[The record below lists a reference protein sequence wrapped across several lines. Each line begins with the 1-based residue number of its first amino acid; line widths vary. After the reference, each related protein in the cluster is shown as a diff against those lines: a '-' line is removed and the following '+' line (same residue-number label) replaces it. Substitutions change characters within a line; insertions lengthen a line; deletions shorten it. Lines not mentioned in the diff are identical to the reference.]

1 MAYRVEIT
9 KPAERDLIGIFSYI
23 ADTLK
28 EPGTAKRLYPAIKRE
43 VLSLCELPERYA
55 ILDEPP
61 YNEAGVR
68 RMPVENY
75 LVFYLIRGETVHV
88 LRILYKRRE
97 WQALL
102 SPELRRLLSQSNAG
116 GSPTWETP

>member
-1 MAYRVEIT
+1 MAYRVNVT

-23 ADTLK
+23 ADTLR
-28 EPGTAKRLYPAIKRE
+28 ELETAKRLYLDIKRE
-43 VLSLCELPERYA
+43 VLSLCEMPERYA

-75 LVFYLIRGETVHV
+75 LVFYTVREETVHI
-88 LRILYKRRE
+88 LRIVYKRRE

-102 SPELRRLLSQSNAG
+102 SPELRRL
-116 GSPTWETP
+116 

>member
-1 MAYRVEIT
+1 MAYRVHVT
-9 KPAERDLIGIFSYI
+9 KPAERDLSGIFRYI

-28 EPGTAKRLYPAIKRE
+28 EPETAKRLYLDIKGE
-43 VLSLCELPERYA
+43 VLSLCEMPERYA

-75 LVFYLIRGETVHV
+75 LVFYAIRGDSVHI
-88 LRILYKRRE
+88 LRNVYKRRE

-102 SPELRRLLSQSNAG
+102 SPELRRL
-116 GSPTWETP
+116 